1 MDERAEYPPPVV
13 VPMKTKRGLNDR
25 EHFMARYRRT
35 TAEKRIVLGM
45 LKGTTRP
52 TLPCTVTLVRLA
64 PGGSGLDDDNLV
76 GALKTTRD
84 AVAKWLRVDDRYAQT
99 VRYRYSQG
107 HAPAWAVRI
116 IFGEPGPGQQLA
128 LEVG

>member
-1 MDERAEYPPPVV
+1 MDERAYPPPVV

-25 EHFMARYRRT
+25 EHFMARYQRT
-35 TAEKRIVLGM
+35 KAEKRIVAGM
-45 LKGTTRP
+45 LKATRRP
-52 TLPCTVTLVRLA
+52 PLPCTVTLVRLA

-76 GALKTTRD
+76 GAIKTTRD
-84 AVAKWLRVDDRYAQT
+84 AVAKWLHVDDKHAQI

-116 IFGEPGPGQQLA
+116 IFGEPGPGQQLQI
-128 LEVG
+128 EVD

>member
-1 MDERAEYPPPVV
+1 MDERAYPPAVV

-35 TAEKRIVLGM
+35 KAEHRQVAFALRQVA
-45 LKGTTRP
+45 RP
-52 TLPCTVTLVRLA
+52 SLPCTVTLVRLT

-76 GALKTTRD
+76 GALKSTRD
-84 AVAKWLRVDDRYAQT
+84 AVARWLRVDDSQAQI

-116 IFGEPGPGQQLA
+116 IFGEPGPGMQLA